1 MPDLDNTLMMHGFE
15 AMYIFSKMCVDLI
28 IDSTTLEL
36 RDMLVFL
43 MIYGIP
49 KILRYNLD
57 LWSCVNWISFESMK
71 LVFLIY
77 FSIILR
83 SDWEATLS
91 ELMIRL

>member
-1 MPDLDNTLMMHGFE
+1 MSDLDNTLIMHGFE

-36 RDMLVFL
+36 RDMLVSL

-57 LWSCVNWISFESMK
+57 
-71 LVFLIY
+71 
-77 FSIILR
+77 
-83 SDWEATLS
+83 
-91 ELMIRL
+91 